1 MAYQY
6 DVFLS
11 YLHEPP
17 SGTWVHDHFL
27 PYFTFQLGNALN
39 RRTDIFVDRT
49 GIHLG
54 EKWPIRLKQ
63 ALAHSRCLVGVWA
76 PLYFQSDWCQK
87 ECAIICHR
95 ERKLGYGRGQNS
107 EGLLIGVKVNDGIHF
122 PKFAKESQFADFEK
136 YFFDGQGF
144 ARTEFV
150 RRVSTGGGGIRQR
163 CWTSRRARSA
173 VVNRMGNAGVDRRH
187 NRECWL
193 SGETE
198 GRTTNSRLNN
208 GFNHNILFLQGRRR
222 KNNGACKHRY
232 SLSFMAE
239 KSACH

>member
-17 SGTWVHDHFL
+17 SGTWVHEHFL
-27 PYFTFQLGNALN
+27 GYFTFQLGNALN
-39 RRTDIFVDRT
+39 RRSDIFVDRT

-63 ALAHSRCLVGVWA
+63 ALAHSRCLVGIWA
-76 PLYFQSDWCQK
+76 PLYFQSEWCQN

-95 ERKLGYGRGQNS
+95 ESKLGYGRGKNS

-144 ARTEFV
+144 ARTELYVEFQREV
-150 RRVSTGGGGIRQR
+150 AEFAKGVGRVVERAPPWSTEWETPG
-163 CWTSRRARSA
+163 WTDDVIKNVGSA
-173 VVNRMGNAGVDRRH
+173 AKPKVEQPTLA
-187 NRECWL
+187 
-193 SGETE
+193 
-198 GRTTNSRLNN
+198 
-208 GFNHNILFLQGRRR
+208 
-222 KNNGACKHRY
+222 
-232 SLSFMAE
+232 
-239 KSACH
+239 

>member
-27 PYFTFQLGNALN
+27 LYFTFQLGNALN
-39 RRTDIFVDRT
+39 RRADIFVDRT

-63 ALAHSRCLVGVWA
+63 ALAHSRCLVGIWA
-76 PLYFQSDWCQK
+76 PIYFQSEWCRN

-95 ERKLGYGRGQNS
+95 ERQLGYGRGQNS

-122 PKFAKESQFADFEK
+122 PRFAKESQFADFEK

-144 ARTEFV
+144 ARTELYVEFQREV
-150 RRVSTGGGGIRQR
+150 AEFAKGVARVVEHAPPWSTEWETPE
-163 CWTSRRARSA
+163 WTDD
-173 VVNRMGNAGVDRRH
+173 V
-187 NRECWL
+187 
-193 SGETE
+193 
-198 GRTTNSRLNN
+198 
-208 GFNHNILFLQGRRR
+208 I
-222 KNNGACKHRY
+222 KNVGATAKPKVEQPT
-232 SLSFMAE
+232 LA
-239 KSACH
+239 